1 MKRMIALELKRV
13 AKTRSTWILAAGAL
27 LLSVAMALLV
37 ISFARHWNLDES
49 GTEIRLSGRDA
60 IQANQ
65 DMLKPIEGEFTPEKI
80 RDAFETYHEVYETY
94 GEETDNIPDVVY
106 YQKIAPIYVIL
117 NSMRE
122 VYVNKSSGIPV
133 PLYEIS
139 PEEAA
144 NFYER
149 RTERLADYL
158 SYEYKDSPDVV
169 EQALALNEKVEAPF
183 YYVYGVGDS
192 DTLEYL
198 TMCIFLLVMLCTV
211 IAAPIFSADYQSGAD
226 DILRCT
232 KHGRRR
238 LAVVKLLSAIL
249 LTTVIFVVCVT
260 AFIFISFAAFGWG
273 SLKTTLQL
281 AFSAISFVTLTV
293 GEANAL
299 VVFSGLLTFLATVCF
314 TLFLSTKFKNP
325 ITVLGLAIGGCLLPT
340 ILSFA
345 GSGANIENWIRLCLP
360 SGGVGLRN
368 SFFFELTEFNFLPLG
383 PISVWTPY
391 IIPVAAG
398 IEIVLFF
405 ILAIRSY
412 SRHEA
417 A

>member
-13 AKTRSTWILAAGAL
+13 AKTRSTWILAVGAL
-27 LLSVAMALLV
+27 LLSVIMALLV
-37 ISFARHWNLDES
+37 ISFARHWNLDEN
-49 GTEIRLSGRDA
+49 GTEVRLTGRDA

-65 DMLKPIEGEFTPEKI
+65 EMLKPIEGELTPEKI
-80 RDAFETYHEVYETY
+80 RAAFEAYHEVYETY
-94 GEETDNIPDVVY
+94 GAKMEDIPKDVY
-106 YQKIAPIYVIL
+106 YQKISPINAIL
-117 NSMRE
+117 NNVRE
-122 VYVNKSSGIPV
+122 VYVDKSTGIPV

-144 NFYER
+144 NFYQQ

-158 SYEYKDSPDVV
+158 SKEYKDAPDAV
-169 EQALALNEKVEAPF
+169 EQALATNEKVKAPF
-183 YYVYGVGDS
+183 YYLYGVGDS
-192 DTLEYL
+192 DTSEYL

-226 DILRCT
+226 DILRCA
-232 KHGRRR
+232 KHGRQR
-238 LAVVKLLSAIL
+238 LAIVKLLSAIL
-249 LTTVIFVVCVT
+249 LTTAIFAVCVS
-260 AFIFISFAAFGWG
+260 AFILISYAAFGWD

-281 AFSAISFVTLTV
+281 AFSAISFIPLTV
-293 GEANAL
+293 GEANTL

-325 ITVLGLAIGGCLLPT
+325 ITVLGLALGGCLLPT
-340 ILSFA
+340 VLSFA

-398 IEIVLFF
+398 IEIVLCF
-405 ILAIRSY
+405 ILAVHSY

-417 A
+417 S

>member
-1 MKRMIALELKRV
+1 MNRMIALELKRV

-27 LLSVAMALLV
+27 LLSIVMALMV
-37 ISFARHWNLDES
+37 ISFARHWYLDEN
-49 GTEIRLSGRDA
+49 GTEARFTGRDA
-60 IQANQ
+60 IHANQ
-65 DMLKPIEGEFTPEKI
+65 ERQKPIEGELTPEKI
-80 RDAFETYHEVYETY
+80 QAAFEIYHEVYETY
-94 GEETDNIPDVVY
+94 GAKTENIPQDLY
-106 YQKIAPIYVIL
+106 YQRIVPVNAIL
-117 NSMRE
+117 NRVRE
-122 VYVNKSSGIPV
+122 VYVDKSTGIPV

-144 NFYER
+144 NFYGQ

-158 SYEYKDSPDVV
+158 SQEYKDSPDAV
-169 EQALALNEKVEAPF
+169 EQALAINEKVKAPF
-183 YYVYGVGDS
+183 YYIYGVGNS
-192 DTLEYL
+192 DTSEYL
-198 TMCIFLLVMLCTV
+198 TICIFLLVMICAV

-249 LTTVIFVVCVT
+249 LTTAIFAACVP
-260 AFIFISFAAFGWG
+260 AFILISYTAFGWE
-273 SLKTTLQL
+273 SLKATLQL
-281 AFSAISFVTLTV
+281 AFSAISFVPLTI
-293 GEANAL
+293 GEANTL

-325 ITVLGLAIGGCLLPT
+325 TTVLGLALGSCLLPT

-345 GSGANIENWIRLCLP
+345 GSGATIENWIRLCLP

-368 SFFFELTEFNFLPLG
+368 SFFYELIDFNFLSLG
-383 PISVWTPY
+383 PVSVWTPY

-398 IEIVLFF
+398 IEIVVFF
-405 ILAIRSY
+405 ILAVRSY
-412 SRHEA
+412 TRHEST
-417 A
+417 

>member
-27 LLSVAMALLV
+27 LLSVIMALLV

-49 GTEIRLSGRDA
+49 GTEVRLTGRDA

-65 DMLKPIEGEFTPEKI
+65 EMLKPYEGELTPEKI
-80 RDAFETYHEVYETY
+80 RTAFETYHEVYETY
-94 GEETDNIPDVVY
+94 GAKIEDIPKDVY
-106 YQKIAPIYVIL
+106 YQKISPINRIL
-117 NSMRE
+117 NSARE
-122 VYVNKSSGIPV
+122 VYVDSSTGIPI

-144 NFYER
+144 NFYEQ
-149 RTERLADYL
+149 RTERLSGYL
-158 SYEYKDSPDVV
+158 SQEYEDSPNAVK
-169 EQALALNEKVEAPF
+169 QALAINEKVETPF

-192 DTLEYL
+192 DTSEYL

-226 DILRCT
+226 DILRCA
-232 KHGRRR
+232 KYGRRR

-249 LTTVIFVVCVT
+249 LTTAIFAVCVL
-260 AFIFISFAAFGWG
+260 AFVLISYTAFGWD
-273 SLKTTLQL
+273 SLKATLQL
-281 AFSAISFVTLTV
+281 AFSSISFVPLTV
-293 GEANAL
+293 GEANTL
-299 VVFSGLLTFLATVCF
+299 VVFSGLLTFLATICF
-314 TLFLSTKFKNP
+314 TLFLSTRFKNP
-325 ITVLGLAIGGCLLPT
+325 ITVLGLALGGCLLPT

-391 IIPVAAG
+391 IIPIAAG
-398 IEIVLFF
+398 IEIVLFL

-417 A
+417 N

>member
-1 MKRMIALELKRV
+1 MNRMIALELKRV
-13 AKTRSTWILAAGAL
+13 AKTRSTWTLAAGAL
-27 LLSVAMALLV
+27 LLSVVMALLV
-37 ISFARHWNLDES
+37 ISFARHWNLDER
-49 GTEIRLSGRDA
+49 GTEVRLSGREA

-65 DMLKPIEGEFTPEKI
+65 EMLKPVEGELTPKKI
-80 RDAFETYHEVYETY
+80 RAAFETYHEVYATY
-94 GEETDNIPDVVY
+94 GAKTEDIPQDVY
-106 YQKIAPIYVIL
+106 YEKIAPINAIL
-117 NSMRE
+117 NSVRE
-122 VYVNKSSGIPV
+122 VYVDSSTGIPV

-144 NFYER
+144 NFYEQ
-149 RTERLADYL
+149 RTERLSDYL
-158 SYEYKDSPDVV
+158 SQEYKDSPDAV
-169 EQALALNEKVEAPF
+169 EQALTMNEKVKAPF

-192 DTLEYL
+192 DTSEYL

-238 LAVVKLLSAIL
+238 LAVVKLLSAVL
-249 LTTVIFVVCVT
+249 LSTTIFAVCVT
-260 AFIFISFAAFGWG
+260 AFILISYAAFGWD
-273 SLKTTLQL
+273 SLKTTLQV
-281 AFSAISFVTLTV
+281 AFSAISFVPLTV
-293 GEANAL
+293 GEANTL

-383 PISVWTPY
+383 SISVWTPY
-391 IIPVAAG
+391 IIPVAATV
-398 IEIVLFF
+398 EIFLFAV
-405 ILAIRSY
+405 LAIFSY
-412 SRHEA
+412 SRHETV
-417 A
+417 

>member
-1 MKRMIALELKRV
+1 MNRMIGLELKRV

-27 LLSVAMALLV
+27 LLSIVMALLV
-37 ISFARHWNLDES
+37 ISFAHHWYLDEN
-49 GTEIRLSGRDA
+49 GTEARFTGRDA
-60 IQANQ
+60 IYANQ
-65 DMLKPIEGEFTPEKI
+65 ERQKPIEGELTPEKI
-80 RDAFETYHEVYETY
+80 QAAFEIYHEVYETH
-94 GEETDNIPDVVY
+94 GAKIENIPQDLY
-106 YQKIAPIYVIL
+106 YQRIVPVNAIL
-117 NSMRE
+117 NRVRE
-122 VYVNKSSGIPV
+122 VYVDKSTGIPV

-144 NFYER
+144 NFYGQ

-158 SYEYKDSPDVV
+158 SQEYKDSPDAV
-169 EQALALNEKVEAPF
+169 EQALAINEKVKAPF
-183 YYVYGVGDS
+183 YYVYGVGNS
-192 DTLEYL
+192 DTSEYL
-198 TMCIFLLVMLCTV
+198 TICIFLLVMLCTV

-249 LTTVIFVVCVT
+249 LTTAIFAACVS
-260 AFIFISFAAFGWG
+260 AFILISYTAFGWE

-281 AFSAISFVTLTV
+281 AFSAISFVPLTV
-293 GEANAL
+293 GEANML

-314 TLFLSTKFKNP
+314 TLFLSTIFKNP
-325 ITVLGLAIGGCLLPT
+325 ITVLGLALGSCLLPT

-345 GSGANIENWIRLCLP
+345 GSGATIENWIRLCLP

-368 SFFFELTEFNFLPLG
+368 GFFYELIDFNFLPLG

-405 ILAIRSY
+405 ILAVRSY
-412 SRHEA
+412 TRHEST
-417 A
+417 

>member
-27 LLSVAMALLV
+27 LLSIIMALLV

-49 GTEIRLSGRDA
+49 GTEVRLTGRDA

-65 DMLKPIEGEFTPEKI
+65 EMLKPYEGELTPEKI
-80 RDAFETYHEVYETY
+80 RTVFETYHEVYETY
-94 GEETDNIPDVVY
+94 GAKIEDIPKDVY
-106 YQKIAPIYVIL
+106 YQKISPINAIL
-117 NSMRE
+117 NSVRE
-122 VYVNKSSGIPV
+122 VYVDSSTCIPI

-144 NFYER
+144 NFYEQ
-149 RTERLADYL
+149 RTKRLEGYL
-158 SYEYKDSPDVV
+158 SQEYKDSPAAVQ
-169 EQALALNEKVEAPF
+169 QALAINEKVEAPF

-192 DTLEYL
+192 DTSEYL

-238 LAVVKLLSAIL
+238 LAVVKLLSALL
-249 LTTVIFVVCVT
+249 LTTAIFAVCIST
-260 AFIFISFAAFGWG
+260 FILISYAAFGWV
-273 SLKTTLQL
+273 SLKATLQL
-281 AFSAISFVTLTV
+281 AFSSISFVPLTV
-293 GEANAL
+293 GEANTL

-314 TLFLSTKFKNP
+314 TLFLSTKCKNP
-325 ITVLGLAIGGCLLPT
+325 ITVLGLALGGCLLPT

-345 GSGANIENWIRLCLP
+345 GSGTSIENWIRLCLP

-383 PISVWTPY
+383 SISVWTPY

-398 IEIVLFF
+398 IEIVVFF

>member
-1 MKRMIALELKRV
+1 MKRMITLELKRV

-27 LLSVAMALLV
+27 LLSIIMALLV
-37 ISFARHWNLDES
+37 ISFARHWNLDEN
-49 GTEIRLSGRDA
+49 GTEVRLTGRDA

-65 DMLKPIEGEFTPEKI
+65 EMMKPIEGELTTEKI
-80 RDAFETYHEVYETY
+80 RTVFETYHEVYETY
-94 GEETDNIPDVVY
+94 GAKIEDIPKEIY
-106 YQKIAPIYVIL
+106 YQKIAPISAIL
-117 NSMRE
+117 NGVRE
-122 VYVNKSSGIPV
+122 VYVDNSTGIPV

-144 NFYER
+144 NFYEQ
-149 RTERLADYL
+149 RTERLAGYL
-158 SYEYKDSPDVV
+158 SQEYKDFPNAV
-169 EQALALNEKVEAPF
+169 EQALTMNEKVKAPF

-192 DTLEYL
+192 DTSEYL

-211 IAAPIFSADYQSGAD
+211 IVAPIFSADYQSGAD

-249 LTTVIFVVCVT
+249 LTTVIFAACVS
-260 AFIFISFAAFGWG
+260 AFILISYTAFGWD
-273 SLKTTLQL
+273 SLKATLQI
-281 AFSAISFVTLTV
+281 AFSAISFVPLTI
-293 GEANAL
+293 GEANTL

-325 ITVLGLAIGGCLLPT
+325 ITVLGLALGSCLLPT

-368 SFFFELTEFNFLPLG
+368 SFFFELTEFHFLPLG
-383 PISVWTPY
+383 SISVWTPY
-391 IIPVAAG
+391 IILIAAG
-398 IEIVLFF
+398 IEIALFF
-405 ILAIRSY
+405 ILAVRSY
-412 SRHEA
+412 TQHEA
-417 A
+417 V